1 MNFAN
6 TLVTNVTANQDTNM
20 AVLAMLEMD
29 VNQAVQYHVYEV
41 AFGDKM
47 IFCCLSGGVIED
59 NEIQFTP
66 IGLGAFEAMTNIKTE
81 VEFEY
86 FADEINKSNGNI
98 SDQIEEIFTRV
109 PNNAR
114 VCLIGDITGELKDE
128 LSKYFKLLH

>member
-6 TLVTNVTANQDTNM
+6 TLVTNVTANQDTNI
-20 AVLAMLEMD
+20 AVLEMLEMD
-29 VNQAVQYHVYEV
+29 TTQKVQYHVYEV
-41 AFGDKM
+41 AFEDKK

-66 IGLGAFEAMTNIKTE
+66 IGLGAFEAMTNIE
-81 VEFEY
+81 AEAEFEY
-86 FADEINKSNGNI
+86 FADEINKANGEI
-98 SDQIEEIFTRV
+98 SEQIEQIFTRV

-114 VCLIGDITGELKDE
+114 VCLIGDITGELKEE

>member
-66 IGLGAFEAMTNIKTE
+66 IGLGAFEAMTNIETE

-86 FADEINKSNGNI
+86 FADEINKSNGSI